1 MEFNRL
7 GSGRHSPNVMRLSQI
22 FSRGCY
28 FFILFS
34 WQGLLLA
41 DNVVLQLPW
50 YHQFQFAGYYAAQA
64 QGYYESEGL
73 DVDIRAG
80 MDAQGHSINPVEEV
94 VFQRAQ
100 FGVTRSDL
108 LVHHARGLPVVMLA
122 TIMQRTPA
130 AFITLDRY
138 HIKRLE
144 DISDKPVALPL
155 FTDTPDSVID
165 IEVIAALARAGVAIN
180 ELNNRIEN
188 WDLNALQ
195 AGETQMIF
203 GFASDEPYI
212 LKKRGLSPNVIS
224 PMDYDIDLYGDLL
237 FTSESTLRMDPEL
250 VERFR
255 RASLKGW
262 DYALKYPEEVALYI
276 LKQYSPRGE
285 DYDLDFLMHE
295 AASLRNYIQ
304 PDLVELGYTNPA
316 RWKRILNVYRE
327 IGITDPVNLDR
338 FLYKPASNGG
348 FANWRWL
355 TLTVI
360 IALLIIIG
368 WLIRARLH
376 LVKKV
381 QHSEQRESQL
391 RLQAETDPLT
401 GLVNRRRFSLE
412 LDVCYLRARQTN
424 SSLSM
429 LMLDVDHFKNVNDEY
444 GHLAGDAV
452 LYSLARL
459 CESVIRETDILCRYG
474 GEEFAFLL
482 PHSTRAQAV
491 EVAKRLLQA
500 VRDDRIQWEHH
511 TLSYTVSIGIAE
523 LKNVDKEGVDLLRRT
538 DRHLYQ
544 AKADGRD
551 TLSVDAVAKAS
562 A

>member
-1 MEFNRL
+1 MCRT
-7 GSGRHSPNVMRLSQI
+7 R
-22 FSRGCY
+22 
-28 FFILFS
+28 LFS
-34 WQGLLLA
+34 SGCCFFFALFFSGLLAA
-41 DNVVLQLPW
+41 DSVVLQLPW
-50 YHQFQFAGYYAAQA
+50 FHQFQFAGYYAAQA
-64 QGYYESEGL
+64 QGYYEQEGL
-73 DVDIRAG
+73 EVDIRAG
-80 MDAQGHSINPVEEV
+80 MDQQGQTINPVEEV

-122 TIMQRTPA
+122 TVMQRTPA

-144 DISDKPVALPL
+144 DISDKPVSLPL
-155 FTDTPDSVID
+155 IADKPDTVIE
-165 IEVIAALARAGVAIN
+165 IEAIAALARAGVAVS
-180 ELNNRIEN
+180 EMNNRVEN
-188 WDLNALQ
+188 WDLDALVQ
-195 AGETQMIF
+195 GDSQVTF

-212 LKKRGLSPNVIS
+212 LQRQGLTPFVIS

-237 FTSESTLRMDPEL
+237 FTSESTLRTDPAL

-262 DYALKYPEEVALYI
+262 DYALKHPKELALHI
-276 LKQYSPRGE
+276 LQNYTLRGE
-285 DYDLDFLMHE
+285 EYDLDFLLHE
-295 AASLRNYIQ
+295 AEALRDYIQ
-304 PDLVELGYTNPA
+304 PDLVELGYSNPA
-316 RWKRILNVYRE
+316 RWKRIIGVYRE
-327 IGITDPVNLDR
+327 IGITDPINLDR
-338 FLYKPASNGG
+338 FIYEPMDSHSIAKWGG
-348 FANWRWL
+348 FIL
-355 TLTVI
+355 CVI
-360 IALLIIIG
+360 AAMLIIIA

-381 QHSEQRESQL
+381 KHSEQRESQL

-412 LDVCYLRARQTN
+412 LDVCYLRAQQTKAP
-424 SSLSM
+424 LAM
-429 LMLDVDHFKNVNDEY
+429 LMLDVDHFKNINDEY

-452 LYSLARL
+452 LCSLARL

-482 PHSTRAQAV
+482 PDSTQGQAM
-491 EVAKRLLQA
+491 EVAKRLMQEI
-500 VRDDRIQWEHH
+500 RGDRIQWEHH
-511 TLSYTVSIGIAE
+511 TLRYTVSIGIAE
-523 LKNVDKEGVDLLRRT
+523 LKATDKEGVDLLRRT

-551 TLSVDAVAKAS
+551 TISVDAMAKAS
-562 A
+562 S

>member
-1 MEFNRL
+1 MDEN
-7 GSGRHSPNVMRLSQI
+7 
-22 FSRGCY
+22 
-28 FFILFS
+28 
-34 WQGLLLA
+34 
-41 DNVVLQLPW
+41 
-50 YHQFQFAGYYAAQA
+50 GYTQ
-64 QGYYESEGL
+64 
-73 DVDIRAG
+73 
-80 MDAQGHSINPVEEV
+80 NPVEEV

-122 TIMQRTPA
+122 TVMQRTPA

-144 DISDKPVALPL
+144 DISDKPVSLPL
-155 FTDTPDSVID
+155 IADKPDTVID
-165 IEVIAALARAGVAIN
+165 IEAVAALARAGVAVS
-180 ELNNRIEN
+180 EMNNRVEN
-188 WDLNALQ
+188 WDLDALID
-195 AGETQMIF
+195 GESQMTF

-212 LKKRGLSPNVIS
+212 LRQRGYIPHVIS

-237 FTSESTLRMDPEL
+237 FTSESTLRTDPAL

-262 DYALKYPEEVALYI
+262 DYALKHPEEIALYI
-276 LKQYSPRGE
+276 LKTYPLRSDE
-285 DYDLDFLMHE
+285 YDLAFLLHE
-295 AASLRNYIQ
+295 AEALRDYIQ
-304 PDLVELGYTNPA
+304 PDLVELGYSNPA
-316 RWKRILNVYRE
+316 RWKRIINVYRE
-327 IGITDPVNLDR
+327 IGITDPINLER
-338 FLYKPASNGG
+338 FIYQPASNNSLASWSGPI
-348 FANWRWL
+348 L
-355 TLTVI
+355 SVI
-360 IALLIIIG
+360 IAMLVIIG

-412 LDVCYLRARQTN
+412 LDVCYLRAKQTK
-424 SSLSM
+424 SPLAM
-429 LMLDVDHFKNVNDEY
+429 LMLDVDHFKNINDEY

-452 LYSLARL
+452 LCSLARL
-459 CESVIRETDILCRYG
+459 CEGVIRETDVLCRYG

-482 PHSTRAQAV
+482 PDSSQSQAM
-491 EVAKRLLQA
+491 EVAKRLMQA
-500 VRDDRIQWEHH
+500 IRSDHIQWEHH
-511 TLSYTVSIGIAE
+511 TLRYTVSIGIAE
-523 LKNVDKEGVDLLRRT
+523 LKRTDKEGIDLLRRT

-551 TLSVDAVAKAS
+551 TISVNAMVKAS
-562 A
+562 G